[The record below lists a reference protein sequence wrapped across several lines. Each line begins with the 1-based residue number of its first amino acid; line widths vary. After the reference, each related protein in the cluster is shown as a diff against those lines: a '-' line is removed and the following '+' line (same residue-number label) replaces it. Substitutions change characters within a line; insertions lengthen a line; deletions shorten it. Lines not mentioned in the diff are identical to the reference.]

1 MAFIK
6 QTIQPPIE
14 ARKVFVGRTSEQH
27 FFIQH
32 ILKPEDPAYN
42 VVSVWGD
49 AGVGKSTLLTR
60 LIDEARTAN
69 FKDSCLTALVD
80 DRQGTPARIMEQ
92 WAIQLRMAGY
102 PLAAFENAL
111 ALHKKAL
118 QEWQPEQE
126 VARAAFLRQ
135 VHHTSG
141 TVRVTGVPVIG
152 GLYETVAEVA
162 VESFWDQRRSF
173 QPASETGELKD
184 PINSLTRAFVE
195 DLNRLTTIQVPLQPN
210 QAKRGLRVIL
220 FFDGFELSAAE
231 IANWLFNHFLGATI
245 NNNVALVVA
254 SHASIERFI
263 PNEQSVYS
271 MHLAHFTSDE
281 TRIYFVERGITP
293 IDSIATIW
301 QFSEGLPLAL
311 SLLAFDP
318 QSKIDPTVDV
328 MTNILHWIE
337 RKGHIKQQLALHAA
351 LFSKP
356 FHQEDL
362 TVFPFLPEQER
373 INLYHWLIRLP
384 FVQHSFLDGRHRY
397 HDLVQQQLSY
407 TLSQLSPQEYQV
419 ARRALA
425 NYYQRLLEQMQAE
438 EGKSVCYSARWLEL
452 ALALVYQL
460 FFLPDESSHLSAI
473 EQVITIAYET
483 KHEGEII
490 RVLHELSQKQPD
502 ILVTANSQR
511 IGSLLLHYFEADQAS
526 EEFLVAASNLLEEA
540 SRAPAFSPT
549 LLARIYGRRG
559 MAYLSSDEYQRAIA
573 DFDRALALDPAYA
586 SAYLLRGI
594 AYSSLSDYQHAIE
607 NFNRALALDS
617 RNTFAYA
624 HRAIANRKLKNYEQ
638 AIADFDYAL
647 ILDPQLD
654 GAQLLRSLTYE
665 EFDEARRGLG
675 DFDYTLELNPYDAQA
690 YALRGMAYYSLNEY
704 QRAIQ
709 NLNHALELD
718 PNDAQ
723 VYASRGRVYL
733 ELGDIGQAM
742 ADFHRSLELDPYD
755 LYVGLMLEWVNM
767 SQREPDP
774 ETPARLESIAATSLN
789 QYAAYVAQGIALIL
803 RERFEEALA
812 ELDRAILLDPQKV
825 DAYFW
830 KSVACAFLER
840 DADARAALEYAM
852 ATELPLPAVLLTPLR
867 WLEQKRSDF
876 YRMYAM
882 PILAFQNINM

>member
-1 MAFIK
+1 MPFVK
-6 QTIQPPIE
+6 QTLRPPIE
-14 ARKVFVGRTSEQH
+14 ARKVFIGRTNEQH

-32 ILKPEDPAYN
+32 ILKPEDLSYN

-80 DRQGTPARIMEQ
+80 EQQGTPARIMEQ
-92 WAIQLRMAGY
+92 WAIQLRMVGY

-118 QEWQPEQE
+118 QEWQAEQE

-135 VHHTSG
+135 VPPPSG
-141 TVRVTGVPVIG
+141 TVRITGIPVIG

-162 VESFWDQRRSF
+162 VASFWDQRRSF
-173 QPASETGELKD
+173 QQDSETGQLKD
-184 PINSLTRAFVE
+184 PINALTRAFVE
-195 DLNRLTTIQVPLQPN
+195 DLNRLTTIQVPPQPN

-220 FFDGFELSAAE
+220 FFDGFELSATE

-318 QSKIDPTVDV
+318 QSNIDPTVDV
-328 MTNILHWIE
+328 MTNVLHWLE

-351 LFSKP
+351 LFSMP

-438 EGKSVCYSARWLEL
+438 EGKRVYYSARWLEL

-460 FFLPDESSHLSAI
+460 FFLPDEASHLSAI

-483 KHEGEII
+483 KREGEII
-490 RVLHELSQKQPD
+490 RVLHELSQKQPAN
-502 ILVTANSQR
+502 LVTANSQR
-511 IGSLLLHYFEADQAS
+511 MARLLLHYFEADQTS
-526 EEFLVAASNLLEEA
+526 QEFLVAASNLLEEA

-559 MAYLSSDEYQRAIA
+559 MACLSSNEYQRAIA

-594 AYSSLSDYQHAIE
+594 AYSSLSAHQQAIE

-638 AIADFDYAL
+638 AMADFDYVL
-647 ILDPQLD
+647 LLDPQLD

-675 DFDYTLELNPYDAQA
+675 DFDYILELNPYDAQA
-690 YALRGMAYYSLNEY
+690 YALRGMAYYSLNDY

-755 LYVGLMLEWVNM
+755 LYVGLMLEWVSM
-767 SQREPDP
+767 GQQEPDP

-789 QYAAYVAQGIALIL
+789 LYAAYVAQGIALLL

-830 KSVACAFLER
+830 KSLACAFLGR
-840 DADARAALEYAM
+840 DADAAAALEHTI

-882 PILAFQNINM
+882 PVLAFQNINM

>member
-1 MAFIK
+1 MPFVK
-6 QTIQPPIE
+6 QTLRPPIE
-14 ARKVFVGRTSEQH
+14 ARKVFIGRTNEQH

-32 ILKPEDPAYN
+32 ILKPEDLSYN

-49 AGVGKSTLLTR
+49 AGVGKSTLLSR
-60 LIDEARTAN
+60 LIDEAHTAN

-80 DRQGTPARIMEQ
+80 ERQGTPARIMEQ
-92 WAIQLRMAGY
+92 WAIQLCMAGY

-111 ALHKKAL
+111 ALYKKAL
-118 QEWQPEQE
+118 QEWQAEQE

-135 VHHTSG
+135 VPRPSG
-141 TVRVTGVPVIG
+141 SVRVRGIPVIG
-152 GLYETVAEVA
+152 GLYETVAEESG
-162 VESFWDQRRSF
+162 ESFWDQRRSF
-173 QPASETGELKD
+173 QPASETGQLKD
-184 PINSLTRAFVE
+184 SINALTRAFVE
-195 DLNRLTTIQVPLQPN
+195 DLNRLTTTQVQLQPN

-220 FFDGFELSAAE
+220 FFDGFELSATE
-231 IANWLFNHFLGATI
+231 IVNWLFNHFLGATI

-254 SHASIERFI
+254 SHESIERFL

-281 TRIYFVERGITP
+281 TRIYFVEHGITP

-311 SLLAFDP
+311 SMLAFDP
-318 QSKIDPTVDV
+318 QSNIDPTVDV
-328 MTNILHWIE
+328 MSNVLHWIV
-337 RKGHIKQQLALHAA
+337 RKGRIKQQLALHAA

-373 INLYHWLIRLP
+373 ISLYHWLIGVP

-407 TLSQLSPQEYQV
+407 TLSQLSPEEYQLTH
-419 ARRALA
+419 RALA

-438 EGKSVCYSARWLEL
+438 GGKSVYYSAIWLEL

-460 FFLPDESSHLSAI
+460 FFLPDRASHLSAI
-473 EQVITIAYET
+473 EQVITIAHET
-483 KHEGEII
+483 KHEEEII

-502 ILVTANSQR
+502 NLVTANSQR
-511 IGSLLLHYFEADQAS
+511 IARLLLHYFETDQAS
-526 EEFLVAASNLLEEA
+526 QEFLVAASNLLEEA
-540 SRAPAFSPT
+540 SRSPAFSPT
-549 LLARIYGRRG
+549 LLARIYGKRG
-559 MAYLSSDEYQRAIA
+559 MAYFSRNEHQRAIA

-594 AYSSLSDYQHAIE
+594 AYSFLRDYQHAIE
-607 NFNRALALDS
+607 NFDRALALDS

-624 HRAIANRKLKNYEQ
+624 HRAIAYRKLKNYEQ
-638 AIADFDYAL
+638 AIADFDGAL
-647 ILDPQLD
+647 LLDPQLG
-654 GAQLLRSLTYE
+654 GAHILRSLTYE

-675 DFDYTLELNPYDAQA
+675 DFDYILELNPYDAQA

-709 NLNHALELD
+709 NLNRALELD
-718 PNDAQ
+718 PNDAH
-723 VYASRGRVYL
+723 VYASRGNVYL
-733 ELGDIGQAM
+733 WLGDIGQAI
-742 ADFHRSLELDPYD
+742 ADFQRSRELDPYD
-755 LYVGLMLEWVNM
+755 LYVSLVLEWVSM
-767 SQREPDP
+767 GQQEPDP
-774 ETPARLESIAATSLN
+774 ETPVRLEAIAAINLH
-789 QYAAYVAQGIALIL
+789 QYAAYVSRGIALLL

-812 ELDRAILLDPQKV
+812 ELERAILLNPQKV

-830 KSVACAFLER
+830 KSLACAFLGR
-840 DADARAALEYAM
+840 DADAATALEQMMTA
-852 ATELPLPAVLLTPLR
+852 ELPLPAVLLTPLH

-876 YRMYAM
+876 YIKYAM
-882 PILAFQNINM
+882 PVLTFQNIKM

>member
-1 MAFIK
+1 MPFVK
-6 QTIQPPIE
+6 QTLQPPIE
-14 ARKVFVGRTSEQH
+14 ARKVFIGRTNEQH
-27 FFIQH
+27 FFIEH
-32 ILKPEDPAYN
+32 ILKPEDLSYN

-60 LIDEARTAN
+60 LIDEAHTPK

-80 DRQGTPARIMEQ
+80 ERQGTPARIMEQ

-102 PLAAFENAL
+102 SLAAFENTL
-111 ALHKKAL
+111 TLHKKAL
-118 QEWQPEQE
+118 QEWQAEQE

-135 VHHTSG
+135 VPHLSS
-141 TVRVTGVPVIG
+141 TVLVTGVPVIG

-162 VESFWDQRRSF
+162 VESFWDQRRFF
-173 QPASETGELKD
+173 QPDSETRQPKD
-184 PINSLTRAFVE
+184 HINALTKAFVE
-195 DLNRLTTIQVPLQPN
+195 DLNQLTTTQVPLQPN

-220 FFDGFELSAAE
+220 FFDGLELSATE

-245 NNNVALVVA
+245 TNNVALVVA
-254 SHASIERFI
+254 SHESIERFL
-263 PNEQSVYS
+263 PDEQSVYS
-271 MHLAHFTSDE
+271 IHLTHFTSDE
-281 TRIYFVERGITP
+281 TRIYFVEHGITP

-311 SLLAFDP
+311 NLLAFDP
-318 QSKIDPTVDV
+318 QLNIDPTVDV
-328 MTNILHWIE
+328 MTNVLHWID
-337 RKGHIKQQLALHAA
+337 RKGHIKQQLALQAA

-373 INLYHWLIRLP
+373 ISLYQWLTRLP
-384 FVQHSFLDGRHRY
+384 FVQHSLLDGRHRY

-407 TLSQLSPQEYQV
+407 TLSRLSPQEYHV

-425 NYYQRLLEQMQAE
+425 NYYQRLLEQMQTE
-438 EGKSVCYSARWLEL
+438 EGKGVYYSARWLEL

-460 FFLPDESSHLSAI
+460 FFLSDEASHLSAI
-473 EQVITIAYET
+473 EQVIMIAHET

-490 RVLHELSQKQPD
+490 WVLHELSEKQPD
-502 ILVTANSQR
+502 NLVTAKSQR
-511 IGSLLLHYFEADQAS
+511 IARLLLHYFEADQES
-526 EEFLVAASNLLEEA
+526 KDFLVAASNLLEEA

-559 MAYLSSDEYQRAIA
+559 MAYFSSSEYQRAIA
-573 DFDRALALDPAYA
+573 DFDRALALDPSYA

-594 AYSSLSDYQHAIE
+594 AYSSLSAYQHAIE
-607 NFNRALALDS
+607 NFDRTLALDS
-617 RNTFAYA
+617 RNTLAYA

-638 AIADFDYAL
+638 SLADFDRAL

-665 EFDEARRGLG
+665 EFDEASRGLG

-690 YALRGMAYYSLNEY
+690 YALRGMAYYALNEY

-718 PNDAQ
+718 PNGAQ
-723 VYASRGRVYL
+723 VHASRGHVYL
-733 ELGDIGQAM
+733 ELGDIEQAM
-742 ADFHRSLELDPYD
+742 ADFQRSLELNPYDPY
-755 LYVGLMLEWVNM
+755 VRLMLEWLSM
-767 SQREPDP
+767 TQQEPDP
-774 ETPARLESIAATSLN
+774 DTPARLESIAATSLN
-789 QYAAYVAQGIALIL
+789 QYAAHLAQGIALIL

-812 ELDRAILLDPQKV
+812 EIDRAILLDPQKV
-825 DAYFW
+825 DGYFW
-830 KSVACAFLER
+830 KSVACAFLGR
-840 DADARAALEYAM
+840 DSDAAAALEYVM